1 MYTDFMH
8 QCNVNITP
16 FLQSLNNVSKKYF
29 LDILNNYHT
38 SLIYI
43 EPLLIFCDEAK
54 ESEPVTSLSSSFIFD
69 SDVGAIQEGVTNAY
83 QQKQILSKQRNCRT
97 QCIKEIRLST
107 YSNTTT
113 ANMREKKDRKKLY
126 QAQANVI
133 LFRILFDL
141 SNYMFSCLQHFQ
153 NVPVHCQRSV
163 A

>member
-69 SDVGAIQEGVTNAY
+69 SDVGAI
-83 QQKQILSKQRNCRT
+83 
-97 QCIKEIRLST
+97 
-107 YSNTTT
+107 
-113 ANMREKKDRKKLY
+113 
-126 QAQANVI
+126 
-133 LFRILFDL
+133 
-141 SNYMFSCLQHFQ
+141 
-153 NVPVHCQRSV
+153 
-163 A
+163 